1 MNNKYSVATTEK
13 EARQQIL
20 NIMENYSKNM
30 DEMLEFLKF
39 QSRFYQYSARNTMLI
54 YMQNMGA
61 MLCQSFK
68 AWGKEQVDG
77 KPVKILK
84 GQHGMKILVPTTVT
98 IVTLPDGTTKG
109 LFYCT
114 AEEKEKVKSGELE
127 SKKRTKFKIGTTF
140 DIAQTDYP
148 ADKYP
153 ERLNRGRVSADHA
166 KCFTALKTY
175 SENTM
180 NIPFFIG
187 DTEEEINGAGLFGFC
202 RCDLNGKREIHLAR
216 NLKDTQLL
224 SVGGHEFG
232 HAILHGIDCEKSTAR
247 KEVEADMF
255 GILLDLHF
263 GLPIENTRK
272 NHLSD
277 NFKKLTAEVT
287 KGVKSEDVEKVRQK
301 AIADAFNDVNKAYR
315 EHIDKIDKLIE
326 E

>member
-187 DTEEEINGAGLFGFC
+187 DAEEEINGAGLFGFC

-216 NLKDTQLL
+216 KYFTELIVRSQRHGRKSKQTCSESFSTFTLVCRLRTPERIICRITLRNLR
-224 SVGGHEFG
+224 
-232 HAILHGIDCEKSTAR
+232 R
-247 KEVEADMF
+247 KLRRELRV
-255 GILLDLHF
+255 
-263 GLPIENTRK
+263 
-272 NHLSD
+272 
-277 NFKKLTAEVT
+277 KKW
-287 KGVKSEDVEKVRQK
+287 KK
-301 AIADAFNDVNKAYR
+301 
-315 EHIDKIDKLIE
+315 
-326 E
+326 